1 MDSITVTTTPTTAN
15 TIPASKV
22 SQSLNVLHLI
32 SALDIC
38 IGLVK
43 ERFTKNIGITA
54 VANDTNEPIIINI
67 LKSSGKATNTCL
79 TSKAKNISKM
89 QN

>member
-32 SALDIC
+32 SA
-38 IGLVK
+38 IGHMH
-43 ERFTKNIGITA
+43 RFGKGTVYQNIGITA